1 MMQIS
6 PQAAGSLCTATL
18 TGTSASRPGTHR
30 AAAARL
36 LGGGGGPAPWER
48 PPPPGRAPRAGR
60 GRTAGSPSSPR
71 PQTAAATGDRARGCR
86 LVSVRGL
93 APEYKKQ
100 GDFAVRF
107 PPSST
112 GEYGPELGTCE
123 ASVQA
128 EVWAPRFLR
137 RPLAQAG
144 TCSPP
149 LPGAAPQGALR
160 ASTTL
165 SRRLLLSPLLVWATQ
180 AACSWPPFR
189 PRGGPRCFA
198 PGRPPALPGS
208 STGPALRPPCP
219 WAPSCLSQPP

>member
-1 MMQIS
+1 MHRDPDGHICIPSWDS
-6 PQAAGSLCTATL
+6 PGGRSPSAWRGWGACTLGAT
-18 TGTSASRPGTHR
+18 T
-30 AAAARL
+30 
-36 LGGGGGPAPWER
+36 
-48 PPPPGRAPRAGR
+48 PPPGRAPRAGR

-123 ASVQA
+123 ASAQA
-128 EVWAPRFLR
+128 EVWAPHFLR

-198 PGRPPALPGS
+198 PGRPPSLPGS
-208 STGPALRPPCP
+208 STGSGPATSL
-219 WAPSCLSQPP
+219 PSGSVLSLSQPP